1 MHMEGLEQ
9 QLLYTRLPYWST

>member
-9 QLLYTRLPYWST
+9 QLLYTLLPYWST